1 AAKPW
6 TPPTRLR
13 NLLGDHGSPGPS
25 GKHRSS
31 LSWDVRS
38 PLQSAVASTSPG
50 SMEPRLLSTPR
61 TISSWN
67 CMSIATPET
76 GSRRRTTLSTSPE
89 GQGDSEMELALE
101 LVNHVRPEVADR
113 LLQRLRGAETARQ
126 LAEERF
132 QRARSQ
138 EGRWCRCGR
147 IVDVALVLTLLV
159 LLAVQVADAVSQLGP
174 KEQPAQP
181 PQAPTRQESPPA
193 LFSRV
198 PAHELQE
205 ENVSDSNVTCE
216 AFLQEALLQTEQLKR
231 RHERLQ
237 VGFAGAL
244 QAASQWVGFL
254 QRAAA
259 NASHGNLAE
268 CREAAKPGQAAIE
281 ALLAEV
287 GPEESQSSDP
297 SGEGF

>member
-1 AAKPW
+1 
-6 TPPTRLR
+6 
-13 NLLGDHGSPGPS
+13 
-25 GKHRSS
+25 
-31 LSWDVRS
+31 
-38 PLQSAVASTSPG
+38 
-50 SMEPRLLSTPR
+50 
-61 TISSWN
+61 SWN

-147 IVDVALVLTLLV
+147 IVDVALVVTLLV
-159 LLAVQVADAVSQLGP
+159 LLAVQVADRFSQLGTKDP
-174 KEQPAQP
+174 DPSPQP
-181 PQAPTRQESPPA
+181 PQAQMRQDIESP
-193 LFSRV
+193 LFSQV
-198 PAHELQE
+198 PAHALQ
-205 ENVSDSNVTCE
+205 ENVSDSNVSCE
-216 AFLQEALLQTEQLKR
+216 AFLQEALLETDQLKR
-231 RHERLQ
+231 RHEHLQ
-237 VGFAGAL
+237 AGFAGAL

-254 QRAAA
+254 QRAAT

-281 ALLAEV
+281 ALLAEA
-287 GPEESQSSDP
+287 GSEESQSQD
-297 SGEGF
+297 GFWELPRP

>member
-1 AAKPW
+1 M
-6 TPPTRLR
+6 
-13 NLLGDHGSPGPS
+13 HICSSP
-25 GKHRSS
+25 
-31 LSWDVRS
+31 V
-38 PLQSAVASTSPG
+38 
-50 SMEPRLLSTPR
+50 
-61 TISSWN
+61 SWN

-147 IVDVALVLTLLV
+147 IVDVALVVTLLV
-159 LLAVQVADAVSQLGP
+159 LLAVQVADAFSQLAA
-174 KEQPAQP
+174 KEPPPQL

-193 LFSRV
+193 LFRV

-216 AFLQEALLQTEQLKR
+216 AFLEEVLVETEQLKR

-237 VGFAGAL
+237 AGFAGAL

-254 QRAAA
+254 QRAAT

-281 ALLAEV
+281 A
-287 GPEESQSSDP
+287 
-297 SGEGF
+297 